1 MKFNKEILKAQGIA
15 DMKNAELV
23 KILKD
28 KVYYLRTHNKNYTK
42 QQYYEIQD
50 IEEILSALEG

>member
-15 DMKNAELV
+15 DFTNAELV
-23 KILKD
+23 KILKG